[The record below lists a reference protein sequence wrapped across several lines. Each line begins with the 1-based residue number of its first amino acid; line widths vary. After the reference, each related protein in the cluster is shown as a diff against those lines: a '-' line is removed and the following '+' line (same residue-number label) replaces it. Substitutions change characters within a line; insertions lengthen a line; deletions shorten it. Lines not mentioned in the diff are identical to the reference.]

1 MPLYIIRPKESSLA
15 TRTVDLIAR
24 RLAPEDRKQQINE
37 VASQRTDDPS
47 YREINKWLD
56 DQTNTQVKK
65 ITHESSTPITGTK
78 VVDMTTEEAERFR
91 REVPDALVL
100 RDQPI
105 ELIRPLRVTAQAK
118 QKLTTTDRW
127 HLQAIGLQAVRKKGF
142 GGTGQGVTVAVLDT
156 GIHPSHPELDG
167 RLGKAYSFDVS
178 QWTAIPMTKSKDTDG
193 HGTHVA
199 GLICGKTVGVAPGAR
214 VVNAIMLPQGRGNL
228 SDFLLA
234 LEWAGQQPD
243 VQIVNMSAGIPGYV
257 PEMLTAVAGLLS
269 VGVLPIFAIG
279 NEGRNKTRSPG
290 NYVEVVSVGAT
301 NSRGRVASFS
311 GGGAIVAD
319 NHRTI
324 LPDLVAPGEG
334 VYSCVMG
341 GGYEAWDGTSM
352 ATPIVS
358 GVAAL
363 VLEKYPTIRVT
374 DLVEEL
380 LTTCKDLKQ
389 AEDRQG
395 QGLIQ
400 VRAAL

>member
-1 MPLYIIRPKESSLA
+1 MALYIIRPKESSLA
-15 TRTVDLIAR
+15 TRTVDLISR
-24 RLAPEDRKQQINE
+24 RFAPEDRQRQISD
-37 VASQRTDDPS
+37 VATQRNDDPAYREIDRWLDDPS
-47 YREINKWLD
+47 
-56 DQTNTQVKK
+56 NTKVHK

-78 VVDMTTEEAERFR
+78 VVDMPDEEAERLR
-91 REVPDALVL
+91 REVPDVLVL
-100 RDQPI
+100 RDQPF
-105 ELIRPLRVTAQAK
+105 ELIQPLRVTAQAK
-118 QKLTTTDRW
+118 QKLTASDRW
-127 HLQAIGLQAVRKKGF
+127 HLRAIGLEAARKKGF
-142 GGTGQGVTVAVLDT
+142 AGTGNGVTIAVLDT
-156 GIHPSHPELDG
+156 GIHPSHPELHG
-167 RLGKAYSFDVS
+167 RIAKSFTFDVS
-178 QWTAIPMTKSKDTDG
+178 QWAGIPMAVSEDTDG

-199 GLICGKTVGVAPGAR
+199 GLICGKTVGIAPGAR
-214 VVNAIMLPQGRGNL
+214 VVNAVMLPKGRGNL

-234 LEWAGQQPD
+234 LEWTGQQPD

-269 VGVLPIFAIG
+269 VGVLPVFAIG

-290 NYVEVVSVGAT
+290 NYAEALSVGAS
-301 NSRGRVASFS
+301 NARSRVASFS
-311 GGGAIVAD
+311 GGGAIVTD

-324 LPDLVAPGEG
+324 LPDLVAPGDA

-389 AEDRQG
+389 TEDRQG